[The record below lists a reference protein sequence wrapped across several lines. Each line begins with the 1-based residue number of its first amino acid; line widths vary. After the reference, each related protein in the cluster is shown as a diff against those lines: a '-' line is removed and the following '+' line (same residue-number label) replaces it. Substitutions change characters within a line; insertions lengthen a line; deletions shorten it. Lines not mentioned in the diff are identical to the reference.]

1 MWKRHRITPR
11 MILSDS
17 NDFREK
23 RLKKTDMQLWI
34 LFPLAITLHNLEEAI
49 WLPGWSQH
57 ARRFQRP
64 VQTGEFR
71 FAVSIITLMAYLSY
85 FLALKFPE
93 TWFWNH
99 LFHGFLGVMIVNT
112 FVPHLA
118 STILLRR
125 YSPGLASG
133 LLLLTPI
140 NSIILTQSILSGRIT
155 LPNLLW
161 SVLAVGLMLIS
172 LIPLLFKLG
181 RSISKQVE

>member
-1 MWKRHRITPR
+1 MH
-11 MILSDS
+11 
-17 NDFREK
+17 
-23 RLKKTDMQLWI
+23 LWI

-57 ARRFQRP
+57 ARRFHSP

-71 FAVSIITLMAYLSY
+71 FAVTVITLLAYLST

-93 TWFWNH
+93 TSIWNH
-99 LFHGFLGVMIVNT
+99 FFHGFLGAMIVNT

-118 STILLRR
+118 STIFLRR

-140 NSIILTQSILSGRIT
+140 SSIILNQSIMSGRVT
-155 LPNLLW
+155 LPNLLL
-161 SVLAVGLMLIS
+161 SVFAVGLMLIS

>member
-1 MWKRHRITPR
+1 MH
-11 MILSDS
+11 
-17 NDFREK
+17 
-23 RLKKTDMQLWI
+23 LWI

-49 WLPGWSQH
+49 WLPGWSHH
-57 ARRFQRP
+57 AGRFHRP

-71 FAVSIITLMAYLSY
+71 FAVAMITLLAYLSF
-85 FLALKFPE
+85 FLVVKFPE
-93 TWFWNH
+93 AWVWNH
-99 LFHGFLGVMIVNT
+99 LFHGFLGAMIVNT

-140 NSIILTQSILSGRIT
+140 NSIILAQSIMSGRVT

-161 SVLAVGLMLIS
+161 SVFAVGLMLVS
-172 LIPLLFKLG
+172 LIPLLFKIG
-181 RSISKQVE
+181 SSISKQVK